1 MAEVVKKQ
9 TAEIAVLDQ
18 SMLEADSGLGNK
30 EVDQETLSI
39 PFLKTNLSK
48 QILEA
53 NRGAVSGDMYNT
65 VTGEIY
71 DRDKGIKVVP
81 CVFQRRFIQWS
92 PLGDEQSAPI
102 AIYATKEECPTTERS
117 KEDNKEYLT
126 DGSGHYIEDTHQ
138 HYCLIVKTDDKGNYT
153 GATDAVMIAMKS
165 TSLKASRKWNSI
177 ISTRRKQ
184 KADGSMFIPPRF
196 LYMYNLGTYMESGR
210 KGDYF
215 VWDMKLDNELS
226 DVNLYNE
233 AKAFALSVEQNT
245 VEVKYEQDSGKE
257 TETPKTQPT
266 NSVKP
271 ETEDKSNQDEMPF

>member
-1 MAEVVKKQ
+1 MAEVVKKEQ
-9 TAEIAVLDQ
+9 HQVATLDF
-18 SMLEADSGLGNK
+18 SMVEADSGLGNK

-92 PLGDEQSAPI
+92 PLGEEQSAPI

-138 HYCLIVKTDDKGNYT
+138 HYCLIVKIDDKGNST

-233 AKAFALSVEQNT
+233 AKAFALSVEQNN
-245 VEVKYEQDSGKE
+245 VNVKYEQE
-257 TETPKTQPT
+257 TSSAPKAEAPSAPPKAKVETGEQEK
-266 NSVKP
+266 
-271 ETEDKSNQDEMPF
+271 MPF

>member
-1 MAEVVKKQ
+1 MAEVVKKEQ
-9 TAEIAVLDQ
+9 HQVATLDF
-18 SMLEADSGLGNK
+18 SMVEADSGLGNK

-138 HYCLIVKTDDKGNYT
+138 HYCLIVKIDDKGNST

-233 AKAFALSVEQNT
+233 AKAFALSVEQNN
-245 VEVKYEQDSGKE
+245 VNVKYEQE
-257 TETPKTQPT
+257 TSSAPKAEAP
-266 NSVKP
+266 SAPPKA
-271 ETEDKSNQDEMPF
+271 

>member
-257 TETPKTQPT
+257 TEAPKTQPT

>member
-1 MAEVVKKQ
+1 MAEVVKKEQ
-9 TAEIAVLDQ
+9 HQVATLDF
-18 SMLEADSGLGNK
+18 SMVEADSGLGNK

-138 HYCLIVKTDDKGNYT
+138 HYCLIVKIDDKGNST

-215 VWDMKLDNELS
+215 VWDMKLS
-226 DVNLYNE
+226 DEVSNIALYNE
-233 AKAFALSVEQNT
+233 AKAFALSVEQNN
-245 VEVKYEQDSGKE
+245 VNVKY
-257 TETPKTQPT
+257 
-266 NSVKP
+266 
-271 ETEDKSNQDEMPF
+271 

>member
-1 MAEVVKKQ
+1 MAESVVKKEQ
-9 TAEIAVLDQ
+9 QQVATLDF
-18 SMLEADSGLGNK
+18 SMGEADSGLGTR

-53 NRGAVSGDMYNT
+53 NRGSVSGDMYNT

-71 DRDKGIKVVP
+71 DREKGVLVLP

-102 AIYATKEECPTTERS
+102 AIYSTKEECPATERS

-138 HYCLIVKTDDKGNYT
+138 HYCLIIKTDQNGKPT

-177 ISTRRKQ
+177 ISTRRAQ

-196 LYMYNLGTYMESGR
+196 LYTYSLGTYMESGR

-215 VWDMKLDNELS
+215 VWDMKLKERLTNI
-226 DVNLYNE
+226 NLYNE
-233 AKAFALSVEQNT
+233 AKAFALSVEQNN
-245 VEVKYEQDSGKE
+245 VDVKYEQDE
-257 TETPKTQPT
+257 TQAEAPKPATPPKAESKGGQG
-266 NSVKP
+266 NL
-271 ETEDKSNQDEMPF
+271 PF

>member
-1 MAEVVKKQ
+1 MAEVVKKEQ
-9 TAEIAVLDQ
+9 HQVATLDF
-18 SMLEADSGLGNK
+18 SMVEADSGLGNK

-138 HYCLIVKTDDKGNYT
+138 HYCLIVKIDDKGNST

-210 KGDYF
+210 KRDYF

-233 AKAFALSVEQNT
+233 AKAFALSVEQNN
-245 VEVKYEQDSGKE
+245 VNVKYEQE
-257 TETPKTQPT
+257 TSSAPKAEAPSAPPKAKVETGEQEK
-266 NSVKP
+266 
-271 ETEDKSNQDEMPF
+271 MPF

>member
-1 MAEVVKKQ
+1 MAEVVKKEATQ
-9 TAEIAVLDQ
+9 VATLDH

-30 EVDQETLSI
+30 EVNQDTLSI

-102 AIYATKEECPTTERS
+102 AIYATKEECPETQRS

-138 HYCLIVKTDDKGNYT
+138 HYCLIVKIDDKGNST

-233 AKAFALSVEQNT
+233 AKAFALSVEQNN
-245 VEVKYEQDSGKE
+245 VNVKYEQE
-257 TETPKTQPT
+257 TSSAPKAEAPSAPPKAKVETGEQEK
-266 NSVKP
+266 
-271 ETEDKSNQDEMPF
+271 MPF

>member
-1 MAEVVKKQ
+1 MAEVVKKEASQ
-9 TAEIAVLDQ
+9 IVALDQ
-18 SMLEADSGLGNK
+18 SILEADSGLGNK
-30 EVDQETLSI
+30 EVDQDTLSI

-71 DRDKGIKVVP
+71 DREKGVKVVP

-102 AIYATKEECPTTERS
+102 AIYATKEECPETQRS

-138 HYCLIVKTDDKGNYT
+138 HYCLIVKTDDKGNFN

-196 LYMYNLGTYMESGR
+196 LYTYNLGTHMESGR

-215 VWDMKLDNELS
+215 VWDMKLDQELS
-226 DVNLYNE
+226 DINLYNE
-233 AKAFALSVEQNT
+233 AKAFAMSVETST
-245 VEVKYEQDSGKE
+245 VTVKYEQDKAS
-257 TETPKTQPT
+257 TPAEPVPPQTPANTAEKTATPVQE
-266 NSVKP
+266 KI
-271 ETEDKSNQDEMPF
+271 PF

>member
-1 MAEVVKKQ
+1 MAEVVKKEATQ
-9 TAEIAVLDQ
+9 VAMLDQ

-30 EVDQETLSI
+30 EVNQDTLSI

-71 DRDKGIKVVP
+71 DRDKGIKVIP

-102 AIYATKEECPTTERS
+102 AIYATKEECPVTERS

-138 HYCLIVKTDDKGNYT
+138 HYCLIVKTDDRGNPT

-196 LYMYNLGTYMESGR
+196 LYTYSLGTYMESGR

-215 VWDMKLDNELS
+215 VWDMKLADELS
-226 DVNLYNE
+226 NVSLYNE
-233 AKAFALSVEQNT
+233 AKAFALSVEQNN
-245 VEVKYEQDSGKE
+245 VDVKYEQD
-257 TETPKTQPT
+257 TPSPT
-266 NSVKP
+266 PEAPSAPPKAKAEVKGAQ
-271 ETEDKSNQDEMPF
+271 ENMPF

>member
-1 MAEVVKKQ
+1 MAEVVKKEATQ
-9 TAEIAVLDQ
+9 VATLDH

-30 EVDQETLSI
+30 EVNQDTLSI

-53 NRGAVSGDMYNT
+53 NRGAVSGYMYNT

-71 DRDKGIKVVP
+71 DRDKGIKVIP

-102 AIYATKEECPTTERS
+102 AIYATKEECPVTERS

-138 HYCLIVKTDDKGNYT
+138 HYCLIVKTDDRGNPT

-196 LYMYNLGTYMESGR
+196 LYTYSLGTYMESGR

-215 VWDMKLDNELS
+215 VWDMKLADELANVS
-226 DVNLYNE
+226 LYNE
-233 AKAFALSVEQNT
+233 AKAFALSVEQNN
-245 VEVKYEQDSGKE
+245 VDVKYEQD
-257 TETPKTQPT
+257 TPSPT
-266 NSVKP
+266 PEAPSAPPKAKAEVKGAQ
-271 ETEDKSNQDEMPF
+271 ENMPF